1 MSDLDIRIPEASR
14 AKAER
19 IYAGLMAGFCVVLVL
34 TNIIGTK
41 LFLAFPEQLPN
52 GFFGAGPITL
62 TSGII
67 TYPLTFLFTDIVS
80 EIYGRRRADLMV
92 WTGFALSLVMLVLV
106 QISIALPGSDAW
118 VSKSSGYESVE
129 GMQQAWESVFTLP
142 GILIF
147 ASMTAYLVAQ
157 LMDNRLFHFWR
168 RVTKGKHLWLRNN
181 GSTWIS
187 QFFDTV
193 IVNSIFLG
201 FGLHMNW
208 DIIWQIIVANYIF
221 KLVLAVLDT
230 PLIYL
235 GVGWLRRKLA
245 IVERT

>member
-1 MSDLDIRIPEASR
+1 M
-14 AKAER
+14 
-19 IYAGLMAGFCVVLVL
+19 
-34 TNIIGTK
+34 
-41 LFLAFPEQLPN
+41 
-52 GFFGAGPITL
+52 
-62 TSGII
+62 
-67 TYPLTFLFTDIVS
+67 
-80 EIYGRRRADLMV
+80 
-92 WTGFALSLVMLVLV
+92 
-106 QISIALPGSDAW
+106 
-118 VSKSSGYESVE
+118 SKSSGYESVE

-201 FGLHMNW
+201 FGLQKNW

-221 KLVLAVLDT
+221 KLVLAALDT